1 MQFQSP
7 LSALFWEEA
16 SMYVFLMT
24 RVQASHT
31 SPVSLTGSPTRRCDS
46 SSWSRIPG
54 LGCTIY
60 GLNCSLP
67 RQDLHPHN
75 PASTS
80 EFPFRSTG
88 PDFVSFLTT
97 QIYVD
102 LFQPGLCRNLSAN
115 LQLILNNV
123 PYVDVF
129 LMCSWGEVSSSSFFS
144 AILIFSSQ
152 AWSFLKEI
160 WYLWKHM
167 CVVSSSTGY
176 LTYKEFILM
185 QKYAHKEIIEAL
197 FLSPSNENSVSFYL

>member
-1 MQFQSP
+1 
-7 LSALFWEEA
+7 
-16 SMYVFLMT
+16 MYVFLMT

-31 SPVSLTGSPTRRCDS
+31 PPVSLTGSPTRRCDS

-129 LMCSWGEVSSSSFFS
+129 LMSSSSFFS

-152 AWSFLKEI
+152 A
-160 WYLWKHM
+160 
-167 CVVSSSTGY
+167 
-176 LTYKEFILM
+176 
-185 QKYAHKEIIEAL
+185 
-197 FLSPSNENSVSFYL
+197 